1 MLIDSHGR
9 KVSYLRLSITDRC
22 NLRCLYCRPQ
32 SEWTFM
38 PHEQILSFEEMAE
51 LVDVGK
57 RGMEKLNSLI
67 PEKSL
72 ELLAT
77 LSGGDA
83 RTMLNLVEFAAGLEE
98 KDLEP
103 DQLKTR
109 LPEIVLRGD
118 REGDSHY
125 ELASALIKS
134 IRGSDPDAALYY
146 LASLVETGEDPR
158 FICRRLILSAAEDV
172 GLGDP
177 MALPLAVSCEQ
188 AVERIGMP
196 AGWIPMAETNVHLA
210 RENGVDVRFI
220 EFMPIG
226 YQSRWSRE
234 NYWPAED
241 IIAEVEKLVPLEEVL
256 EASRNSGPARMYG
269 ISGGSGRIGVISAVS
284 NHFCESCNRFRV
296 TSDGKLRTCLFS
308 DREYDVRS
316 ILRDPGH
323 TMQDL
328 LDLFA
333 RANAEKP
340 LGYRLLQDREHN
352 QVCDRAMT
360 AIGG

>member
-9 KVSYLRLSITDRC
+9 RVSYLRLSITDRC
-22 NLRCLYCRPQ
+22 NLRCLYCRPAA
-32 SEWTFM
+32 EWTFL

-51 LVDVGK
+51 LVDVSRSAGVEKVRLTGGEPFARKGFIPFVGRLHGK
-57 RGMEKLNSLI
+57 YPDLDLRITTNGTM
-67 PEKSL
+67 
-72 ELLAT
+72 
-77 LSGGDA
+77 LSGRIGEL
-83 RTMLNLVEFAAGLEE
+83 REAG
-98 KDLEP
+98 
-103 DQLKTR
+103 
-109 LPEIVLRGD
+109 
-118 REGDSHY
+118 
-125 ELASALIKS
+125 
-134 IRGSDPDAALYY
+134 
-146 LASLVETGEDPR
+146 
-158 FICRRLILSAAEDV
+158 
-172 GLGDP
+172 
-177 MALPLAVSCEQ
+177 VSCLNISLDTLKR
-188 AVERIGMP
+188 ERFQEITGVDAYAEVR
-196 AGWIPMAETNVHLA
+196 AGIDACLEGGLRVKINVVALKGINDDELPGFVDFA
-210 RENGVDVRFI
+210 RLSGIDVRFI

-226 YQSRWSRE
+226 YKSRWNRD

-340 LGYRLLQDREHN
+340 MGYRLLQDRERN

>member
-9 KVSYLRLSITDRC
+9 RVSYLRLSITDRC
-22 NLRCLYCRPQ
+22 NLRCLYCRPAA
-32 SEWTFM
+32 EWTFL

-51 LVDVGK
+51 LVDVSRSAGVEKVRLTGGEPFARKGFIPFVGRLHGK
-57 RGMEKLNSLI
+57 YPDLDLRITTNGTMLAGRIGELREAGISCLNISLDTLKRERFQEI
-67 PEKSL
+67 TGVDAYDEVRAGIDACLQGGLRVKVNVVAL
-72 ELLAT
+72 KGINDDELPGFVDFAR
-77 LSGGDA
+77 LSG
-83 RTMLNLVEFAAGLEE
+83 
-98 KDLEP
+98 
-103 DQLKTR
+103 
-109 LPEIVLRGD
+109 I
-118 REGDSHY
+118 
-125 ELASALIKS
+125 
-134 IRGSDPDAALYY
+134 
-146 LASLVETGEDPR
+146 
-158 FICRRLILSAAEDV
+158 
-172 GLGDP
+172 
-177 MALPLAVSCEQ
+177 
-188 AVERIGMP
+188 
-196 AGWIPMAETNVHLA
+196 
-210 RENGVDVRFI
+210 DVRFI

-226 YQSRWSRE
+226 YKSRWSRD

-241 IIAEVEKLVPLEEVL
+241 IITEVEKLVPLEEVL

-340 LGYRLLQDREHN
+340 MGYRLLQDRERN
-352 QVCDRAMT
+352 QVCDRSMT

>member
-32 SEWTFM
+32 DEWTFI

-51 LVDVGK
+51 LVDVARQAGV
-57 RGMEKLNSLI
+57 EKVRLTGGEPFARKDFI
-67 PEKSL
+67 PFVGRLHVKYPDL
-72 ELLAT
+72 DLRITTNGTLLADRVDELREAGISCLNISLDT
-77 LSGGDA
+77 LQRKKFEEITKIDAYDQVRAGIDACLKGGLRVKVNVVALKGINDDELPGFVDFA
-83 RTMLNLVEFAAGLEE
+83 R
-98 KDLEP
+98 D
-103 DQLKTR
+103 
-109 LPEIVLRGD
+109 
-118 REGDSHY
+118 
-125 ELASALIKS
+125 
-134 IRGSDPDAALYY
+134 
-146 LASLVETGEDPR
+146 
-158 FICRRLILSAAEDV
+158 
-172 GLGDP
+172 
-177 MALPLAVSCEQ
+177 
-188 AVERIGMP
+188 
-196 AGWIPMAETNVHLA
+196 
-210 RENGVDVRFI
+210 NGVDVRFI

-226 YQSRWSRE
+226 YQSRWSRD
-234 NYWPAED
+234 NYWPAEE
-241 IIAEVEKLVPLEEVL
+241 IISKVEKLVPLEEVL
-256 EASRNSGPARMYG
+256 VASRNSGPARMYG

-323 TMQDL
+323 TMQDM

-340 LGYRLLQDREHN
+340 MGYRLLQEREHN
-352 QVCDRAMT
+352 QVCDRTMT

>member
-32 SEWTFM
+32 DEWTFI

-51 LVDVGK
+51 LVDVARQAGV
-57 RGMEKLNSLI
+57 EKVRLTGGEPFARKDFI
-67 PEKSL
+67 PFMGRLHAKYPDL
-72 ELLAT
+72 DLRITTNGTLLAGRVDELREAGISCLNISLDT
-77 LSGGDA
+77 LQRKKFEEITKIDGYDQVRAGIDACLKGGLRVKVNVVA
-83 RTMLNLVEFAAGLEE
+83 
-98 KDLEP
+98 
-103 DQLKTR
+103 LKGVNDDE
-109 LPEIVLRGD
+109 LPGFVD
-118 REGDSHY
+118 
-125 ELASALIKS
+125 
-134 IRGSDPDAALYY
+134 
-146 LASLVETGEDPR
+146 
-158 FICRRLILSAAEDV
+158 F
-172 GLGDP
+172 
-177 MALPLAVSCEQ
+177 
-188 AVERIGMP
+188 
-196 AGWIPMAETNVHLA
+196 A

-234 NYWPAED
+234 NYWPAEE
-241 IIAEVEKLVPLEEVL
+241 IIAEVEKLVPLQEVL
-256 EASRNSGPARMYG
+256 EASRNSGPAKMYG

-316 ILRDPGH
+316 ILRDPEH
-323 TMQDL
+323 TMQDM

-352 QVCDRAMT
+352 QVCDRTMT

>member
-32 SEWTFM
+32 DEWTFIS
-38 PHEQILSFEEMAE
+38 HQEILSFEEMAE
-51 LVDVGK
+51 LVDVARQAGV
-57 RGMEKLNSLI
+57 EKVRLTGGEPFARKDFI
-67 PEKSL
+67 PFVGRLHAKYPDL
-72 ELLAT
+72 DLRITTNGTLLADRVDELREAGISCLNISLDT
-77 LSGGDA
+77 LQRKKFEEITKVDAYDQVRAGIDACLKGGLRVKVNVVALKGINDDELPGFVDFA
-83 RTMLNLVEFAAGLEE
+83 R
-98 KDLEP
+98 D
-103 DQLKTR
+103 
-109 LPEIVLRGD
+109 
-118 REGDSHY
+118 
-125 ELASALIKS
+125 
-134 IRGSDPDAALYY
+134 
-146 LASLVETGEDPR
+146 
-158 FICRRLILSAAEDV
+158 
-172 GLGDP
+172 
-177 MALPLAVSCEQ
+177 
-188 AVERIGMP
+188 
-196 AGWIPMAETNVHLA
+196 
-210 RENGVDVRFI
+210 NGVDVRFI

-226 YQSRWSRE
+226 YQSRWSRD
-234 NYWPAED
+234 NYWPAEE
-241 IIAEVEKLVPLEEVL
+241 IIAEVEKLVPLQEVL

-316 ILRDPGH
+316 IMRDPEH

-340 LGYRLLQDREHN
+340 LGYRLLQEREHN

>member
-32 SEWTFM
+32 DEWTFI
-38 PHEQILSFEEMAE
+38 PHQEILSFEEMAE
-51 LVDVGK
+51 LVDVAKQAGV
-57 RGMEKLNSLI
+57 EKVRLTGGEPFARKDFI
-67 PEKSL
+67 PFVGRLHVKYPDL
-72 ELLAT
+72 DLRITTNGTLLAGRVDELREAGISCLNISLDT
-77 LSGGDA
+77 LQRKKFEEITKTDGYDQVRAGIDACLKGGLRVKVNVVA
-83 RTMLNLVEFAAGLEE
+83 
-98 KDLEP
+98 
-103 DQLKTR
+103 LKGINDDE
-109 LPEIVLRGD
+109 LPGFVD
-118 REGDSHY
+118 
-125 ELASALIKS
+125 
-134 IRGSDPDAALYY
+134 
-146 LASLVETGEDPR
+146 
-158 FICRRLILSAAEDV
+158 F
-172 GLGDP
+172 
-177 MALPLAVSCEQ
+177 
-188 AVERIGMP
+188 
-196 AGWIPMAETNVHLA
+196 A
-210 RENGVDVRFI
+210 REKGVDVRFI

-234 NYWPAED
+234 NYWPAEE

-316 ILRDPGH
+316 VLRDPKH

-333 RANAEKP
+333 LANAEKP
-340 LGYRLLQDREHN
+340 LGYRLLQEREHN
-352 QVCDRAMT
+352 QVCDRTMT

>member
-51 LVDVGK
+51 LVDVAKEAGV
-57 RGMEKLNSLI
+57 EKVRLTGGEPFARKDFI
-67 PEKSL
+67 PFTGRLHAKYPDL
-72 ELLAT
+72 DLRITTNGTLLAGRVDELREAGVSCLNISLDT
-77 LSGGDA
+77 LQRKKFEEITKVDA
-83 RTMLNLVEFAAGLEE
+83 YDQVRAGIDACLAAGLRV
-98 KDLEP
+98 KVNVVA
-103 DQLKTR
+103 LKGINDDE
-109 LPEIVLRGD
+109 LPGFVD
-118 REGDSHY
+118 
-125 ELASALIKS
+125 
-134 IRGSDPDAALYY
+134 
-146 LASLVETGEDPR
+146 
-158 FICRRLILSAAEDV
+158 F
-172 GLGDP
+172 
-177 MALPLAVSCEQ
+177 
-188 AVERIGMP
+188 
-196 AGWIPMAETNVHLA
+196 A
-210 RENGVDVRFI
+210 REKGVDVRFI

-234 NYWPAED
+234 NYWPAEE
-241 IIAEVEKLVPLEEVL
+241 IITEVEKLVPLEEVL

-323 TMQDL
+323 TMQNL